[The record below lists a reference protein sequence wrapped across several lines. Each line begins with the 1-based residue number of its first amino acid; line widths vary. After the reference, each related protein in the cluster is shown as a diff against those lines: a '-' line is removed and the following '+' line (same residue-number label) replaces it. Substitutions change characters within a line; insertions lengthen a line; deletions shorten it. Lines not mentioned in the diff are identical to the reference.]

1 MKRLKSCE
9 WDWYDRKKLPVYV
22 CLLLLKIK
30 DKMKNQYDAV
40 GNLKSLF
47 IPSCKKPD
55 ARESFFPKHQLEFKY
70 EFLMEKKEES

>member
-1 MKRLKSCE
+1 
-9 WDWYDRKKLPVYV
+9 
-22 CLLLLKIK
+22 
-30 DKMKNQYDAV
+30 MKNQYDAA

-70 EFLMEKKEES
+70 EFLMERKEEIKIFARE